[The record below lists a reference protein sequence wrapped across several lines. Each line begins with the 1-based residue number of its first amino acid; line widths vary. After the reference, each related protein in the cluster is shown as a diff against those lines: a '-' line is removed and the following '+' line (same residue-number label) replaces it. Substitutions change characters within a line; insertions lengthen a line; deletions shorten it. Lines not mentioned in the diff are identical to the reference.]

1 MGANNTMI
9 KVDGVKIKTPS
20 TFTLS
25 INDVSAAS
33 AGRDQSGLMYKERV
47 TRKRKIVL
55 AWSCPTP
62 TEAKAILTAFSKE
75 YFKVT
80 YYDPLAGATQT
91 RTFYSGDQNAPV
103 KRWTVGTKIYEQISF
118 DIIER

>member
-9 KVDGVKIKTPS
+9 KVDGVKVKTPS
-20 TFTLS
+20 TFTWS
-25 INDVSAAS
+25 INDVSASS
-33 AGRDQSGLMYKERV
+33 AGRDTAGRMYKERV

-55 AWSCPTP
+55 AWSGPSP
-62 TEAKAILTAFSKE
+62 TEAKAILEAFSKE

-80 YYDPLAGATQT
+80 YFDPLAGATQT
-91 RTFYSGDQNAPV
+91 RTFYAGDQTAPV
-103 KRWTVGTKIYEQISF
+103 KRWAVGNKVFEQISF